1 MKSIFKSY
9 LFFVFLFGLN
19 TCPGQTN
26 LVSPDTSKSIRPVRD
41 RIMDYEDT
49 TFTSS
54 QLMGE
59 FTPGK
64 GFSIFRNDFV
74 SLNFSM
80 YAMARYLNQSPG
92 NQTWYDHL
100 DRPRTMVGRND
111 FYWHRTML
119 WFTGF
124 VGTPK
129 FTYMA
134 TVWTVTTTQQTLV
147 YGNLNYKFCEGLSV
161 GMGITPNL
169 GIRSLQGPFPFF
181 NSTDRTMAED
191 AIRPGFTNGFF
202 VYGKIVPKLKY
213 NLALGNNLSI
223 LGVQA
228 SKLTRDLAKSA
239 SLIWFPTTGEFGPR
253 GGNGDLEHHTKA
265 AVRLG
270 VSAVSSRDDRFN
282 PSDQPSPDNTQVR
295 LSDGVLLYETG
306 ALADSVTVDKA
317 TYKLVS
323 FDAGVKYKGFCF
335 FGEVYYRILDDFVA
349 DGPLPLSSINDYG
362 YTLQAS
368 YMIVKR
374 KLNLYA
380 IHSGLIDDFNRNPF
394 ELGGG
399 LNFYPVR
406 TRNWRLNLQAI
417 HVVKSAA
424 GGTFGLYASG
434 QTGTTF
440 TFGVDIL
447 L

>member
-1 MKSIFKSY
+1 M
-9 LFFVFLFGLN
+9 LGELN
-19 TCPGQTN
+19 
-26 LVSPDTSKSIRPVRD
+26 
-41 RIMDYEDT
+41 
-49 TFTSS
+49 
-54 QLMGE
+54 
-59 FTPGK
+59 PGK
-64 GFSIFRNDFV
+64 GFSLFKSDFV

-80 YAMARYLNQSPG
+80 YAMVRYLNQSPG
-92 NQTWYDHL
+92 EQTWYDHL
-100 DRPRTMVGRND
+100 DRKRTMLGRND

-147 YGNLNYKFCEGLSV
+147 YGNLNYKFNDHLNV

-169 GIRSLQGPFPFF
+169 GIRTLQGPFPFF

-191 AIRPGFTNGFF
+191 AIRPGFTNGVF
-202 VYGKIVPKLKY
+202 VFGSIVPKLKY
-213 NLALGNNLSI
+213 NLVLGNNLSI

-239 SLIWFPTTGEFGPR
+239 SIMWLPTTGEFGPR
-253 GGNGDLEHHTKA
+253 GGHGDLEHHTKMA
-265 AVRLG
+265 TRFGASFVH
-270 VSAVSSRDDRFN
+270 ARDDRFN
-282 PSDQPSPDNTQVR
+282 TSDQPSPDNTQIR

-306 ALADSVTVDKA
+306 ALTDSVTVDKA
-317 TYKLVS
+317 TFQLLS
-323 FDAGVKYKGFCF
+323 IDAGVKYKGFCF
-335 FGEVYYRILDDFVA
+335 FGEFYYRILDDFVA
-349 DGPLPLSSINDYG
+349 NGELPLSSITDMG
-362 YTLQAS
+362 YTIQAS

-374 KLNLYA
+374 KLGLYA
-380 IHSGLIDDFNRNPF
+380 VHSGLVDEFERNPF
-394 ELGGG
+394 EVGGG
-399 LNFYPVR
+399 LNFYPIK
-406 TRNWRLNLQAI
+406 TRNWRINTQAI

-424 GGTFGLYASG
+424 GGTFGLYAAG